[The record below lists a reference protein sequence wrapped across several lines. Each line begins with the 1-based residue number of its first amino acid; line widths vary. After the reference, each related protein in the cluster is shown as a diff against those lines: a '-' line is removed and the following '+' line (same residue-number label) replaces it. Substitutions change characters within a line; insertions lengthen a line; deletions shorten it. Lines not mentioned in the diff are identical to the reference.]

1 MKPLQLLM
9 TRRILRVFALCAGVF
24 FACLMDNGPVHASC
38 IDLSDVPL
46 DVLQEEAP
54 GIIMFCID
62 DSGSMDWSMV
72 CPPPEPNGV
81 FDENYYIFENP
92 GDDHYTGSSYSQNL
106 EDNDAEKMKWQSQ
119 WNGYNYMYYDPETY
133 YAPWPGKQDADIN
146 NPRSNP
152 VISSYTLNMN
162 ALWYSWG
169 GGAGS
174 ITTQDIID
182 AGGVIV
188 DNSDTGTSGDEV
200 IELIL
205 DNNNYYNSG
214 IGSFSTDGSSSSAW
228 GSSTSSSDWQS
239 NYLYSSNSNKWC
251 VGTWTFTNLVED
263 DYEVYVWYVESSN
276 RGTAVNYKVY
286 DNGDNQVASHDF
298 NQRDNGG
305 EWRLLASGVHLPA
318 GNASVQLKH
327 YCTSTSN
334 NRACADA
341 VKLVRVAEATGTPDI
356 EFVGEIPPWGSSSSG
371 EEYGDDY
378 LWTPTDGITYT
389 ATWTAN
395 ILDPT
400 LTYDVLARWAGGSG
414 YRSDSVAYTVTH
426 DDGTTTTYV
435 DQNDN
440 LGEWRIIAQGVNFSE
455 GAGLVTLEHTRDST
469 YDRACADA
477 VAFMPAQAA
486 GGVNDI
492 ARPHYYVQNDNGT
505 FLVNLINN
513 TIEYY
518 RVELDNPDDIDEVVT
533 EAKLVRLTD
542 DEAVTAGIRTAE
554 SRSYEAER
562 QNFANWYSFYRRREL
577 SAKNAIANVIASMNG
592 VYIGIISI
600 NGNLL
605 QRALPVRVTLDGV
618 TYDQSQT
625 LLDALYAYNSDGN
638 TPLRPGLEKVG
649 KYFKGE
655 YLKPTDF
662 SGDTERNSA
671 TYPYFI
677 TEKGGSCEQSFAI
690 VMTDGYWTEEAPSV
704 GNADADGPGDWDGD
718 PFADGV
724 SNTLADV
731 AMYYYETDLNTSL
744 ADDVPITPK
753 DQNTAQHMV
762 TYTVS
767 FGVSGDLVPETYN
780 NCPLGECP
788 DSWPNPFN
796 SDSAKIDDMLHA
808 AINGR
813 GIYISADSPT
823 ELSEALQRLQ
833 QDIESRLGSAAAL
846 ATNAVQRTVGT
857 VLYQGTYNTA
867 GWFGEVKALKVDVGT
882 GALGEEV
889 WRASAHVPEWNSRK
903 IFSYNG
909 SSGIV
914 FLGSNLTATQGDLL
928 EAGGLGAEADAI
940 VDFIRGDTSNNTS
953 HGGDFRVRTNPIG
966 DIVHSSP
973 TYFKGHVYIGAND
986 GMLHAIDAATGEE
999 EFCYVP
1005 NLVYDHL
1012 SALVDPGYSHRYY
1025 VDATAEVASVG
1036 DSDLLVCGLGQGGKG
1051 YFCLDVTSPD
1061 SMTADKVKWEY
1072 PTSTDDDMGYSYSRA
1087 EIAKT
1092 RAGQVVIFGNGYD
1105 SVNQSA
1111 VLYVLNT
1118 ADGSVLKKIDTGVT
1132 GCNGLS
1138 TPALVDVDVD
1148 GYVDFAFA
1156 GDLRGNMWKFDLR
1169 GDSVDGWRVYY
1180 TTGTTPMPLVTVK
1193 NAGGIEQPITAAPEV
1208 MLDCVISEFGD
1219 GLMVIFGTGRYLTAD
1234 DLGDTTVHTFYGI
1247 WDWSDLWEQNPEE
1260 GLGTAQTKYLGTL
1273 GTDRSVSN
1281 VSEKCLQGQIV
1292 ELTAGDYL
1300 ILTDNPVDWYDP
1312 VTDLGTH
1319 MGWFFD
1325 LQAASGE
1332 RGIREPLLRANG
1344 VVVMTSTIPSDSPCE
1359 AGGSSVLYQLDA
1371 CTGGRTDDPQFDVD
1385 GDNDVDDDDVI
1396 DDLPP
1401 TGLKHDRILFE
1412 PLEIGPMLYLSDSEA
1427 GINPMP
1433 VPKIP
1438 TGMLFWR
1445 MLQ

>member
-1 MKPLQLLM
+1 M
-9 TRRILRVFALCAGVF
+9 FALCAGVF
-24 FACLMDNGPVHASC
+24 FACLMDNGGAHASC

-46 DVLQEEAP
+46 DTLQQEAP
-54 GIIMFCID
+54 GIVMFCID

-72 CPPPEPNGV
+72 CPPPETNGV
-81 FDENYYIFENP
+81 FDENYYIFKNP
-92 GDDHYTGSSYSQNL
+92 GDDHYTGYYYSQNL
-106 EDNDAEKMKWQSQ
+106 EDNASDKMKWQSQ

-133 YAPWPGKQDADIN
+133 YAPWPGKEDADIN
-146 NPRSNP
+146 TPRSNP
-152 VISSYTLNMN
+152 VKSAYTLNMN
-162 ALWYSWG
+162 ALWHSWGG

-174 ITTQDIID
+174 ITTDEILQ

-205 DNNNYYNSG
+205 DNNNYYNTG
-214 IGSFSTDGSSSSAW
+214 IGSFSTAGSDSSAWSSSSYF
-228 GSSTSSSDWQS
+228 SDWKS
-239 NYLYSSNSNKWC
+239 NYLYSRRSGKWC
-251 VGTWTFTNLVED
+251 VGTWTFNNLVED
-263 DYEVYVWYVESSN
+263 DYEVYVWYVASSN
-276 RGTAVNYKVY
+276 RGTVNYKVY
-286 DNGDNQVASHDF
+286 DNSGTQVATKDF
-298 NQRDNGG
+298 NQRYNGG

-327 YCTSTSN
+327 YCTSTYN

-341 VKLVRVAEATGTPDI
+341 VKLKRVEEATGTPDI
-356 EFVGEIPPWGSSSSG
+356 EFVGDVPPWDYSSSG
-371 EEYGDDY
+371 EQYGDDY

-389 ATWTAN
+389 AAWTAN

-400 LTYDVLARWAGGSG
+400 LSYDVLARWSGGLG
-414 YRSDSVAYTVTH
+414 YRSDAVSYTVTH
-426 DDGTTTTYV
+426 DTGTTTTYV
-435 DQNDN
+435 DQNYN
-440 LGEWRIIAQGVNFSE
+440 RGEWQIIAQGVNFSE
-455 GAGLVTLEHTRDST
+455 GTGLVTLEHTREST

-477 VAFMPAQAA
+477 VAFMPAQAV

-505 FLVNLINN
+505 FLVNLLNN

-518 RVELDNPDDIDEVVT
+518 RVELDDPSNIDEVVT
-533 EAKLVRLTD
+533 EAKLVRLT
-542 DEAVTAGIRTAE
+542 EEQAQTAGIVTGRTYQE
-554 SRSYEAER
+554 ER

-577 SAKNAIANVIASMNG
+577 TAKNAIANVIASMNG

-600 NGNLL
+600 NGNLE
-605 QRALPVRVTLDGV
+605 QRVLPVRVTLDGV

-625 LLDALYAYNSDGN
+625 LLDALYEYNSDGN
-638 TPLRPGLEKVG
+638 TPLRPGLAKVG

-662 SGDTERNSA
+662 SGDTERNST

-690 VMTDGYWTEEAPSV
+690 VMTDGYWTEEGPGV
-704 GNADADGPGDWDGD
+704 GNADGDGNSDFDGD
-718 PFADGV
+718 PFGDGV

-762 TYTVS
+762 TYSLS
-767 FGVSGDLVPETYN
+767 FGVSGDLDPETYN

-808 AINGR
+808 AVNGR

-823 ELSEALQRLQ
+823 ELSNALQKLQ

-867 GWFGEVKALKVDVGT
+867 GWFGDVRALKVEVGT
-882 GALGEEV
+882 GELGQDI
-889 WRASAHVPEWNSRK
+889 WRASDFVPEWDSRK

-909 SSGIV
+909 SSGV
-914 FLGSNLTATQGDLL
+914 MFGTLTETQQTLL
-928 EAGGLGAEADAI
+928 EAGGLGAETKAI
-940 VDFIRGDTSNNTS
+940 VDFICGDTSNNTA
-953 HGGDFRVRTNPIG
+953 HEDGLFRVRTNPIG

-973 TYFKGHVYIGAND
+973 TYFKGHLYIGSND
-986 GMLHAIDAATGEE
+986 GMLHAIDAVTGEE

-1025 VDATAEVASVG
+1025 VDGTADVAAVG
-1036 DSDLLVCGLGQGGKG
+1036 SQDLLVCGLGLGGKG
-1051 YFCLDVTSPD
+1051 YFCLDVTDPD
-1061 SMTADKVKWEY
+1061 SMTAAQVKWEY
-1072 PTSTDDDMGYSYSRA
+1072 PLSTDDDLGYTYSRA
-1087 EIAKT
+1087 EIART
-1092 RAGQVVIFGNGYD
+1092 QAGQVVIFGNGYD

-1111 VLYVLNT
+1111 VLYVLNI
-1118 ADGSVLKKIDTGVT
+1118 ADGSVLKKIDTGIT

-1169 GDSVDGWRVYY
+1169 GDSVDAWGVYY
-1180 TTGTTPMPLVTVK
+1180 NSGSTPMPLVTVK
-1193 NAGGIEQPITAAPEV
+1193 NAGGVEQPITAAPEV
-1208 MLDCVISEFGD
+1208 MSDCVISKFGT

-1234 DLGDTTVHTFYGI
+1234 DLGDTTVYSFYGI
-1247 WDWSDLWEQNPEE
+1247 WDWGDIWEQNPDY
-1260 GLGTAQTKYLGTL
+1260 GYDIAKTKYLGTL

-1281 VSEKCLQGQIV
+1281 VSGKFLQGQTV
-1292 ELTAGDYL
+1292 EQTAGDYL

-1325 LQAASGE
+1325 LPASGE

-1344 VVVMTSTIPSDSPCE
+1344 VAVMISTIPSDSPCE

-1371 CTGGRTDDPQFDVD
+1371 CTGGRTEEPQFDYN
-1385 GDNDVDDDDVI
+1385 GDQKIDENDLI
-1396 DDLPP
+1396 NTGNENLPP
-1401 TGLKHDRILFE
+1401 TGLSDSKILFE
-1412 PLEIGPMLYLSDSEA
+1412 PLEIGDMLYLSDSEA
-1427 GINPMP
+1427 GITLEK
-1433 VPKIP
+1433 VPNVP
-1438 TGMLFWR
+1438 TGMLYWR